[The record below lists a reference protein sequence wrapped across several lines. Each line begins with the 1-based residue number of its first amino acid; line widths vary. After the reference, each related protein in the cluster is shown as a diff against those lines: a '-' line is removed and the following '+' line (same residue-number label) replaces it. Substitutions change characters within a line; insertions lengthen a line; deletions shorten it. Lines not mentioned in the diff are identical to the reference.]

1 MNPQSKAREYFLA
14 DSHLKTETGQE
25 FRIAGTFPE
34 SSILAGNYIHVI
46 EHSAFVRLQD
56 ELEYTKRL
64 LADERSGDCDKD
76 KTIRRLERNLNN
88 ALSENAI
95 LREALEF
102 YANESNWK
110 TIEHCEGDKLSK
122 IRTQA
127 EDYDSYGYSEN
138 GEASR
143 LMVVAGKKARQALE
157 KVKSERA
164 EAE

>member
-1 MNPQSKAREYFLA
+1 MSQVKPREYFLA

-88 ALSENAI
+88 ALSETQFFGRLWSDMKLLRMMSFGIAI
-95 LREALEF
+95 QIPKYSGLLRL
-102 YANESNWK
+102 
-110 TIEHCEGDKLSK
+110 
-122 IRTQA
+122 
-127 EDYDSYGYSEN
+127 
-138 GEASR
+138 
-143 LMVVAGKKARQALE
+143 
-157 KVKSERA
+157 
-164 EAE
+164 

>member
-1 MNPQSKAREYFLA
+1 MNPQSKPREYFLA

-34 SSILAGNYIHVI
+34 SGMVTGSYIHVI

-95 LREALEF
+95 LREALSRYEAAKNDVIRYCYPNSDIF
-102 YANESNWK
+102 WAA
-110 TIEHCEGDKLSK
+110 K
-122 IRTQA
+122 IIGILLNCDFR
-127 EDYDSYGYSEN
+127 DSLE
-138 GEASR
+138 EAKEY
-143 LMVVAGKKARQALE
+143 LQKQE
-157 KVKSERA
+157 E
-164 EAE
+164 

>member
-14 DSHLKTETGQE
+14 DSHLRTETGQE

-34 SSILAGNYIHVI
+34 SGMVTGSYIHVI

-95 LREALEF
+95 LRELVNKARSLIEIDNVF
-102 YANESNWK
+102 GVGVEWTNFRHWANEV
-110 TIEHCEGDKLSK
+110 D
-122 IRTQA
+122 
-127 EDYDSYGYSEN
+127 
-138 GEASR
+138 
-143 LMVVAGKKARQALE
+143 QALE
-157 KVKSERA
+157 KVRSES
-164 EAE
+164 